1 MYSGVGGQLD
11 FTIGA
16 MLAQHGRAVTLL
28 PSTARQ
34 GSVSRIVPLHP
45 EGTVISVPRTYV
57 NYVVTEYGVVNLL
70 GKSQRERA
78 ALLISVAHPAFA
90 QTCNKPPDGFSGPRT
105 SVASA
110 CGRGGSRAAR
120 LSRPARVRW
129 MPRNLCG
136 DAHTNSWVL
145 LCQLGS

>member
-1 MYSGVGGQLD
+1 MVAINTALSIDLTGQVAAESFGPQMYSGVGGQLD

-78 ALLISVAHPAFA
+78 ALLISVAHPDFR
-90 QTCNKPPDGFSGPRT
+90 PDLQQ
-105 SVASA
+105 
-110 CGRGGSRAAR
+110 AAR
-120 LSRPARVRW
+120 RLFWP
-129 MPRNLCG
+129 
-136 DAHTNSWVL
+136 
-145 LCQLGS
+145 